1 LMPHFSKGS
10 FVQDLSDADIAAV
23 ATYVRTQ
30 FGPGDQV
37 TEAQVALTRAG
48 GEKPLLAKIA
58 RLWLPM
64 LILAVLAL
72 VGIVLLVR
80 RAWKTRKA
88 RRAAA

>member
-1 LMPHFSKGS
+1 
-10 FVQDLSDADIAAV
+10 
-23 ATYVRTQ
+23 
-30 FGPGDQV
+30 
-37 TEAQVALTRAG
+37 
-48 GEKPLLAKIA
+48 
-58 RLWLPM
+58 M

>member
-1 LMPHFSKGS
+1 M
-10 FVQDLSDADIAAV
+10 

-58 RLWLPM
+58 RLWLPDVDRCR
-64 LILAVLAL
+64 A
-72 VGIVLLVR
+72 GIGR
-80 RAWKTRKA
+80 G
-88 RRAAA
+88 RAAGAARLEEAQGQEGCSMESCSP